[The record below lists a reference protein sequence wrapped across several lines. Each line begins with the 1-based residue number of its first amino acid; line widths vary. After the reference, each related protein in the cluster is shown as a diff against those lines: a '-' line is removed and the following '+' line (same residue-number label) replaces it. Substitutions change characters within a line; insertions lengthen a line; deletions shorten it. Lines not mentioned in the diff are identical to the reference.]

1 MGNYRRNYS
10 KLTLGDMEH
19 EFVRLVRLLF
29 NEQRHGTKTHN
40 ALELKR
46 LLTLM
51 IDRYRQEENTS
62 VGNEKLNF
70 E

>member
-1 MGNYRRNYS
+1 
-10 KLTLGDMEH
+10 MEH

-51 IDRYRQEENTS
+51 IDLYRQEENTN